1 MCSAFARE
9 PRANRGRASLGL
21 ALAAGPARGLPVSVD
36 SDQDGTV
43 DTLEEALGSDAGV
56 GVSTPESHAVLQTCL
71 DLEDNDLDGLTDLD
85 DPGCEVPAASTATF
99 PAAGDDVIEVTL
111 ELRSY
116 SLDTPFGLC
125 SISVDARG
133 AAVVRRGEPVAGKID
148 AEIVALQAD
157 GTAEVHGN
165 TPGCQLPPSSFGVTI
180 FEDPAQASTG
190 EVIDDNA
197 DPALDF
203 PALSSFELYFA
214 LAWGAQTVI
223 PGGPDDGPAGAPLH
237 LETRINGL
245 PAWLGRSPSCY
256 SEPFPGHQPIEL
268 CPVAPPGS
276 FLCYKGRF
284 DVPGFEKQTVILKDD
299 LEPHTA
305 EYKLLRPAEFCT
317 PVSRD
322 GEPVGDPVG
331 HLACYKLKGKKTGAP
346 LFWKSKLLCT
356 AVQSSISGV
365 PTTSVSSLDDY
376 HCYADGNT
384 DIFPPFQRRPV
395 TLVDTFGTLETEAL
409 APTLRCTPTYL
420 DGPIQNPLR
429 DFECFDIEPRKVR
442 ETADIVRRGFQPVGT
457 VDTTRAIRLCVPTS
471 WQTTALH

>member
-1 MCSAFARE
+1 M
-9 PRANRGRASLGL
+9 
-21 ALAAGPARGLPVSVD
+21 
-36 SDQDGTV
+36 
-43 DTLEEALGSDAGV
+43 
-56 GVSTPESHAVLQTCL
+56 LQTCL

-125 SISVDARG
+125 SISVDASG

-148 AEIVALQAD
+148 TEIVALQAD
-157 GTAEVHGN
+157 GTAEVHSN

-180 FEDPAQASTG
+180 FEDPAQVSTG

-237 LETRINGL
+237 LELRINGL
-245 PAWLGRSPSCY
+245 PAWLGRTASCY
-256 SEPFPGHQPIEL
+256 MKPPGNHPIEL

-284 DVPGFEKQTVILKDD
+284 DVPGFDKQTVPVTDGLV
-299 LEPHTA
+299 PNGA
-305 EYKLLRPAEFCT
+305 EYKLLRPVEFCT

-331 HLACYKLKGKKTGAP
+331 HLACFKIKGSKTSAP
-346 LFWKSKLLCT
+346 LFWKPKLLCE
-356 AVQSSISGV
+356 AVQSSISGL
-365 PTTSVSSLDDY
+365 PTTLVSPLDDY
-376 HCYADGNT
+376 DCYADR
-384 DIFPPFQRRPV
+384 DADRFPPLPQKAV
-395 TLVDTFGTLETEAL
+395 TLVDAFGTLETEVL
-409 APTLRCTPTYL
+409 APSMYCSPTQL

-429 DFECFDIEPRKVR
+429 PLECFDIEPRKVR
-442 ETADIVRRGFQPVGT
+442 ETADVLRRGFYPVGT
-457 VDTTRAIRLCVPTS
+457 MDTTRAIRLCVPTS
-471 WQTTALH
+471 WQTTTLH